1 MRSGAPLSRSELWT
15 RAPTKKSDE
24 FCESITI
31 PFAKVSSFLLMGV
44 VSEVTEDVV
53 REALSRVSYPGFTR
67 DIVSFGI
74 IKGISVSDGEVA
86 VSIALTSSDPEVPSR
101 LKAEAEAALSAIEGV
116 ERVEVVVAVK
126 SKKSPEQEE
135 ESAQAGSPMQ
145 KVRFAIAVA
154 SGKGGVGKST
164 FTANLACALDRLLRK
179 QGKANAVGIMD
190 CDIYGPSIP
199 LMMGVNRRPEVVDG
213 MIQPL
218 ENFGVRVMSMGFL
231 VEEDIP
237 VIWRGPMVMKTIQQ
251 FASNVDWGEL
261 EVLFIDL
268 PPGTGDA
275 QLSLV
280 QTVPLEGAVIVTTP
294 QLAAVNVA
302 RRGAMMFDKVSVPLV
317 GVAENMSYLL
327 DEKTGERQ
335 YLFGEGGGARTAQFL
350 ETDLLGQ
357 VPLDPRIREG
367 CDHGVPIVVSDP
379 ELECSKAFTAIA
391 KKISDKFNLTK
402 NDRND

>member
-1 MRSGAPLSRSELWT
+1 MWVFLKRALDAPVRSEILRNWPI
-15 RAPTKKSDE
+15 R
-24 FCESITI
+24 
-31 PFAKVSSFLLMGV
+31 FALTHGLLLKVGV
-44 VSEVTEDVV
+44 SAVTEEMI
-53 REALSRVSYPGFTR
+53 RRALSQVPYPGFTR
-67 DIVSFGI
+67 DVVSFGI
-74 IKGISVSDGEVA
+74 VKEIEVSDGS
-86 VSIALTSSDPEVPSR
+86 VSVSLALTSSDPEVAPR
-101 LKAEAEAALSAIEGV
+101 LKKDVEQALADLEGV
-116 ERVEVVVAVK
+116 EKVEVLVAVK
-126 SKKSPEQEE
+126 SKKAPEE
-135 ESAQAGSPMQ
+135 EPSSNAEEAPMQ
-145 KVRFAIAVA
+145 KVRIAIAVA

-164 FTANLACALDRLLRK
+164 FTSNLACAMDRILRK
-179 QGKANAVGIMD
+179 AGKPSSVGIMD

-231 VEEDIP
+231 VEEDVP

-261 EVLFIDL
+261 EVLFVDL

-280 QTVPLEGAVIVTTP
+280 QTVPLEGAVVVTTP

-302 RRGAMMFDKVSVPLV
+302 RRGAMMFDKVNVPLV

-327 DEKTGERQ
+327 DEKTGEKSF
-335 YLFGEGGGARTAQFL
+335 LFGEGGGERTARYL
-350 ETDLLGQ
+350 ETDFLGQ

-367 CDHGVPIVVSDP
+367 SDHGVPVVVSDP
-379 ELECSKAFTAIA
+379 DIPCSQVFYQIA
-391 KKISDKFNLTK
+391 QQISDKFNLTSG
-402 NDRND
+402 DQE

>member
-1 MRSGAPLSRSELWT
+1 MVRS
-15 RAPTKKSDE
+15 
-24 FCESITI
+24 
-31 PFAKVSSFLLMGV
+31 
-44 VSEVTEDVV
+44 
-53 REALSRVSYPGFTR
+53 ALSKVPYPGFTR

-74 IKGISVSDGEVA
+74 VKAVEVSGGDVSVSL
-86 VSIALTSSDPEVPSR
+86 ALTSSDPAVAPA
-101 LKAEAEAALSAIEGV
+101 LKKEAEAAISAIDGV
-116 ERVEVVVAVK
+116 TKAEVMVAVK
-126 SKKSPEQEE
+126 SKKNPQEE
-135 ESAQAGSPMQ
+135 EQSAPEESPMQ
-145 KVRFAIAVA
+145 KVRIAIAVA

-164 FTANLACALDRLLRK
+164 FTANLACAMDRILREE
-179 QGKANAVGIMD
+179 GKPSSVGIMD

-261 EVLFIDL
+261 EILFIDL

-280 QTVPLEGAVIVTTP
+280 QTVPLEGAVVVTTP

-327 DEKTGERQ
+327 DEKSGDRQ
-335 YLFGEGGGARTAQFL
+335 YLFGEGGGARTAEFL
-350 ETDLLGQ
+350 QTDLLGQ

-379 ELECSKAFTAIA
+379 DLECSQVFRQIA
-391 KKISDKFNLTK
+391 QKIWDKFKLTK
-402 NDRND
+402 NDQSN

>member
-1 MRSGAPLSRSELWT
+1 MKQVP
-15 RAPTKKSDE
+15 
-24 FCESITI
+24 
-31 PFAKVSSFLLMGV
+31 
-44 VSEVTEDVV
+44 
-53 REALSRVSYPGFTR
+53 YPGFTR

-74 IKGISVSDGEVA
+74 VKGVEVAGGRASVSL
-86 VSIALTSSDPEVPSR
+86 ALTSSDPEVGPK
-101 LKAEAEAALSAIEGV
+101 LKSDVEAAVRGVEGV
-116 ERVEVVVAVK
+116 EECEVTVAVK
-126 SKKSPEQEE
+126 SKGNASEASSGEGGK
-135 ESAQAGSPMQ
+135 ESSPMQ
-145 KVRFAIAVA
+145 KVRYAIAVA

-164 FTANLACALDRLLRK
+164 FTVNLACAVDRILREK
-179 QGKANAVGIMD
+179 GRPGRVGIMD

-199 LMMGVNRRPEVVDG
+199 LMLGVNQRPEVEDG
-213 MIQPL
+213 LIQPL

-261 EVLFIDL
+261 DFLFVDL

-302 RRGAMMFDKVSVPLV
+302 RRGAMMFEKVSVPLI
-317 GVAENMSYLL
+317 GVAENMSYHI
-327 DEKTGERQ
+327 DEKTGERS
-335 YLFGEGGGARTAQFL
+335 YIFGRGGGEQTAARLGTSF
-350 ETDLLGQ
+350 LGQ
-357 VPLDPRIREG
+357 VPLDARIREG

-379 ELECSKAFTAIA
+379 DLECSSAFNRIA
-391 KKISDKFNLTK
+391 GSITERFKLT
-402 NDRND
+402 NE

>member
-1 MRSGAPLSRSELWT
+1 M
-15 RAPTKKSDE
+15 
-24 FCESITI
+24 
-31 PFAKVSSFLLMGV
+31 
-44 VSEVTEDVV
+44 
-53 REALSRVSYPGFTR
+53 
-67 DIVSFGI
+67 
-74 IKGISVSDGEVA
+74 
-86 VSIALTSSDPEVPSR
+86 
-101 LKAEAEAALSAIEGV
+101 
-116 ERVEVVVAVK
+116 AVK
-126 SKKSPEQEE
+126 SKKNPQEQEQE
-135 ESAQAGSPMQ
+135 PKGDSPMQ
-145 KVRFAIAVA
+145 KVRIAVAIA

-164 FTANLACALDRLLRK
+164 FTANLACALDRILRES
-179 QGKANAVGIMD
+179 GKPSSVGIMD

-261 EVLFIDL
+261 EILLIDL

-280 QTVPLEGAVIVTTP
+280 QTVPLEGAVVVTTP

-327 DEKTGERQ
+327 DEKTGDKQ
-335 YLFGEGGGARTAQFL
+335 FLFGEGGGARTADFL
-350 ETDLLGQ
+350 ETELLGQ

-367 CDHGVPIVVSDP
+367 CDHGVPVVVSDP
-379 ELECSKAFTAIA
+379 DIECSKVFMDIA
-391 KKISDKFNLTK
+391 RKISKKFNLT
-402 NDRND
+402 

>member
-1 MRSGAPLSRSELWT
+1 MAELSENL
-15 RAPTKKSDE
+15 
-24 FCESITI
+24 
-31 PFAKVSSFLLMGV
+31 
-44 VSEVTEDVV
+44 V
-53 REALSRVSYPGFTR
+53 RETLGKVPYPGFTR

-74 IKGISVSDGEVA
+74 VKAIEVSGSEVSVSL
-86 VSIALTSSDPEVPSR
+86 ALTSSDPEVAPK
-101 LKAEAEAALSAIEGV
+101 LKRDVEEAVSKIDGVTEAK
-116 ERVEVVVAVK
+116 VVVAVK
-126 SKKSPEQEE
+126 AKKAADDESGGAEAEE
-135 ESAQAGSPMQ
+135 SPMQ
-145 KVRFAIAVA
+145 KVRIAVAVA

-164 FTANLACALDRLLRK
+164 FTVNLACAMDRILRK
-179 QGKANAVGIMD
+179 AGKPGSVGIMD

-251 FASNVDWGEL
+251 FASNVEWGEL
-261 EVLFIDL
+261 EILFIDL

-280 QTVPLEGAVIVTTP
+280 QTVPLEGAVVVTTP

-327 DEKTGERQ
+327 DEATGEKQ
-335 YLFGEGGGARTAQFL
+335 HLFGEGGGERAARFL
-350 ETDLLGQ
+350 ETDFLGQ

-379 ELECSKAFTAIA
+379 DLKCSEVFIQMAQS
-391 KKISDKFNLTK
+391 ISDKFNLTNSYK
-402 NDRND
+402 ED